1 MSRDEL
7 HILSRNA
14 QRLAPS
20 VVVAIEDWI
29 EINRKKQVA
38 GFTFLRF
45 TSLLLLDGREY
56 NQQAFQRANWSRQAY
71 ALIRAVQERTRNP
84 VLRILTFCNS
94 AGIECHP
101 DKMEVAGSN
110 PARTTNKVR
119 PVILLIAK
127 GKRVCYS

>member
-1 MSRDEL
+1 MPRDEL
-7 HILSRNA
+7 HFLSRNA

-71 ALIRAVQERTRNP
+71 ALIQAVQERTR
-84 VLRILTFCNS
+84 TQFS
-94 AGIECHP
+94 G
-101 DKMEVAGSN
+101 
-110 PARTTNKVR
+110 
-119 PVILLIAK
+119 
-127 GKRVCYS
+127 Y